1 MARARRCFHITL
13 QSWSGCQSKILA
25 ALFPKAAKFAKK
37 EIRSHLQHVEIE
49 RGHQTLYVFV
59 THQ

>member
-13 QSWSGCQSKILA
+13 QSWSRCQSKFLA
-25 ALFPKAAKFAKK
+25 GLFPKAVAKLQKFAKK

-49 RGHQTLYVFV
+49 RGHQT
-59 THQ
+59 